1 VLDCPKAEGVGVF
14 VWPKA
19 DGVLVLPNAEGV
31 LDCPKADCPNPPG
44 LGAVVPVLLAPKADA
59 PKAAGFEPVP
69 NAGLGTGVVDCPKAE
84 APNPAG
90 LAGVDVAPN
99 AEAEEEEPKALAPLV
114 PPKPENAEGL
124 GGSDTGAGVGVEL
137 ASI

>member
-1 VLDCPKAEGVGVF
+1 MLDCPKAEGVGVL

-44 LGAVVPVLLAPKADA
+44 FGVVAPVLPAPKADA

-69 NAGLGTGVVDCPKAE
+69 KAGPAAGVVDCPKAE

-90 LAGVDVAPN
+90 LADVDVAPN
-99 AEAEEEEPKALAPLV
+99 AEAEAEEPKALVPLV

-124 GGSDTGAGVGVEL
+124 GGSATGAGVGVEL